1 MAGVIG
7 LLTNIVA
14 YGGMYLAGRYR
25 IGPEI
30 QFLNRMAICFGLCL
44 AVMAGMTWARPL
56 PEPIEF
62 HRQTS
67 IELHTSRGALIGGL
81 FVVVLTVALY
91 IIFSPLCLA
100 R

>member
-1 MAGVIG
+1 MIG

-44 AVMAGMTWARPL
+44 AVMWIITMIRPL
-56 PEPIEF
+56 PQPVEF
-62 HRQTS
+62 KKQSSLNLTS
-67 IELHTSRGALIGGL
+67 SKGAL
-81 FVVVLTVALY
+81 VAGVIIVIITLAFY
-91 IIFSPLCLA
+91 VIFSPIGIA
-100 R
+100 K